1 MVLCLAPNLLKNRAY
16 FIYHHHYY
24 LCKIT
29 CTFAISSIVHEVG
42 HVKESILEE
51 YNVDNYGDP
60 PAYTI
65 GYIVKEIYSVFNKYV
80 RMDADL

>member
-1 MVLCLAPNLLKNRAY
+1 M
-16 FIYHHHYY
+16 
-24 LCKIT
+24 
-29 CTFAISSIVHEVG
+29 
-42 HVKESILEE
+42 LEE
-51 YNVDNYGDP
+51 YNVDNYGEP